1 MMFMKNKSDNKNP
14 VVIPANYKIDSTLE
28 QLDSLALAIPQA
40 QEIEQKVEAINEIES
55 LAEINKQQLAVRRA
69 RVELEV
75 DNKKLDTAK
84 KAIDNI
90 EKIIDAVSN
99 AEVLERVTKNIKT
112 PMDMKMMAEAAER
125 LTNTLNNLMRPT
137 VADEFGGRKKTK
149 IMAAFKAPTGEQMM
163 ISAEIPD
170 ND

>member
-1 MMFMKNKSDNKNP
+1 MKNKIDNKNP
-14 VVIPANYKIDSTLE
+14 VVVPANYKIDSTLE

-137 VADEFGGRKKTK
+137 VQDEFGGRKKTK

-163 ISAEIPD
+163 IAAELPD
-170 ND
+170 NS